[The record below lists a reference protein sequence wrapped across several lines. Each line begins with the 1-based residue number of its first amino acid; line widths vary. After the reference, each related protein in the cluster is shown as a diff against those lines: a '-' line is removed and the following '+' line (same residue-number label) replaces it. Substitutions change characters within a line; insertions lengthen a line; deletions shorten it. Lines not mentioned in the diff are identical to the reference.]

1 MNIRFL
7 LNFILLICLVGCV
20 TASGVVSMFSQD
32 LPQDKKKI
40 KDFGKSLNDKKYD
53 SKNKDSKKSDSKSDA
68 ITVNEDKI
76 EDEEV
81 LRVETNLVRTDVLVV
96 NQSGQAVLGLK
107 PSDFNVTENNIPQEI
122 GTFSLGDTQ
131 DVPRSIVLIIDYS
144 GSQVPYIQM
153 SVNAAKVLVDK
164 LNPKDKMA
172 IVTDDIEL
180 VVSFTRDKEK
190 LKKELDALAK
200 HAENKDVGKSK
211 QYSALMA
218 TLNELF
224 DSEDVRPIVIFQTDG
239 DEAFFISRDEP
250 NGKRLTSFTVTDLFN
265 KIEKS
270 KVTIYSVISGFS
282 LLGLSPEARL
292 KKTELMIDKKM
303 FNFVPKDKQAVFL
316 QQYSDRLFNQQTSMS
331 IVARSSGGF
340 TERLETPDQADDI
353 YSRILDEIN
362 NRYLLG
368 YYPTNQEQDGTR
380 RNVKIE
386 VREHPEYVVW
396 GRKFYFAPQGKKN

>member
-1 MNIRFL
+1 MNIKLIR
-7 LNFILLICLVGCV
+7 NFILLICVAGCV
-20 TASGVVSMFSQD
+20 MASGVVSIFSQD

-40 KDFGKSLNDKKYD
+40 KDFGKSLYDKKYD
-53 SKNKDSKKSDSKSDA
+53 TKNKDSKKSDA

-96 NQSGQAVLGLK
+96 DQRGQAVLGLK
-107 PSDFNVTENNIPQEI
+107 PGDFNVTENNIPQEI

-131 DVPRSIVLIIDYS
+131 DIPRSIVLIIDYS
-144 GSQVPYIQM
+144 GSQTPYIQT

-164 LNPKDKMA
+164 LNSKDRMA
-172 IVTDDIEL
+172 IVTDDVEL

-200 HAENKDVGKSK
+200 HAEKRDFGESK

-250 NGKRLTSFTVTDLFN
+250 NGKRLTSFTVNNLFD

-292 KKTELMIDKKM
+292 KKTELMADKKM

-340 TERLETPDQADDI
+340 TERLETPDQADEI

-368 YYPTNQEQDGTR
+368 YYPSNQEQDGTR

-386 VREHPEYVVW
+386 VRGHPEYVVW
-396 GRKFYFAPQGKKN
+396 GRKFYFGPQAKKAN